1 MPIKQVHKSF
11 MSINKKTF
19 FNINFFF
26 SFVTQMKKQK
36 QSLSISTLFVELIS
50 ILVDA
55 SMYFNHGF
63 DFIFFILARDTI
75 MNWLSETLGKL
86 DIHQSL

>member
-36 QSLSISTLFVELIS
+36 
-50 ILVDA
+50 
-55 SMYFNHGF
+55 
-63 DFIFFILARDTI
+63 
-75 MNWLSETLGKL
+75 
-86 DIHQSL
+86 